1 MPTRASADA
10 RLGSGYA
17 ARVLELRS
25 SRALGWSK
33 GKAPAVVVGR
43 LLGARVAIAIL
54 LVAGAWDAT
63 VARADGLEVYAPLE
77 QEPVWALDVH
87 ASAIFPIERGA
98 VCPAGASCVL
108 GGGFGA
114 GAYLLRR
121 SPDGVG
127 LLVGYEVW
135 FFNGGGVYEVGAL
148 HSLRLGVRWTL
159 DNRSIVQPLL
169 QATVGAV
176 LLTDPAQAST
186 AGGLVGA
193 GTGLEIEVT
202 RDVALSLTAELA
214 FFSVAAFRTRD
225 GADRAA
231 DFGVNVAL
239 ETSAGLVVV
248 LGSSGVR

>member
-1 MPTRASADA
+1 LVLWLVGSLVSGWSQEASRSPAWA
-10 RLGSGYA
+10 RL
-17 ARVLELRS
+17 
-25 SRALGWSK
+25 
-33 GKAPAVVVGR
+33 
-43 LLGARVAIAIL
+43 AIAV
-54 LVAGAWDAT
+54 LVGGT
-63 VARADGLEVYAPLE
+63 LTLEVVTARADGLEVYAPLE
-77 QEPVWALDVH
+77 QEPVWALEVH
-87 ASAIFPIERGA
+87 ASTIVPLERSAI
-98 VCPAGASCVL
+98 CPAGSSCVL

-121 SPDGVG
+121 NPDGIG

-135 FFNGGGVYEVGAL
+135 LLDGGGVYEIGAL

-186 AGGLVGA
+186 AGGLVAA
-193 GTGLEIEVT
+193 GTGIEIELT

-225 GADRAA
+225 GADRAL

-239 ETSAGLVVV
+239 ETTAGLVVV

>member
-1 MPTRASADA
+1 MRASPDTGC
-10 RLGSGYA
+10 GSGYA
-17 ARVLELRS
+17 PRVLGRCRS
-25 SRALGWSK
+25 DSSGWSW
-33 GKAPAVVVGR
+33 GRTIGTRCSAIVALLCVIGLGHPA
-43 LLGARVAIAIL
+43 
-54 LVAGAWDAT
+54 
-63 VARADGLEVYAPLE
+63 ARADGLEVYAPLE
-77 QEPVWALDVH
+77 QEPVWALEVH

-98 VCPAGASCVL
+98 VCPSGSSCVL

-121 SPDGVG
+121 SPDGIG

-135 FFNGGGVYEVGAL
+135 LLDGGGVYEVGAL
-148 HSLRLGVRWTL
+148 HSLRLGVRWTI
-159 DNRSIVQPLL
+159 DNSSIVQPLL

-176 LLTDPAQAST
+176 LLTDPGQAST
-186 AGGLVGA
+186 AGGLVA
-193 GTGLEIEVT
+193 TGTGMEIELS

-225 GADRAA
+225 GAERAA

-239 ETSAGLVVV
+239 ETTAGLVVV